1 MRKLLVAVALTLAL
15 VSPVTADVVTVYKSS
30 ISTTVI
36 NHDTG
41 KTTIVFGDPED
52 VSTVVTIDSEE

>member
-1 MRKLLVAVALTLAL
+1 MKRIAIIVALVLSLAT
-15 VSPVTADVVTVYKSS
+15 PVVADVVTVYKSS

-52 VSTVVTIDSEE
+52 VSTVVTVDSEE